1 MGACFL
7 DLIPD
12 VDEIFQQVSNIL
24 KEYFCD
30 TEITLFLVLLNSQ
43 VLEDV
48 KTEYGITTDLP
59 VVPFIVV
66 VGFMLILIIEQ
77 TVLHFQVGTIYS

>member
-12 VDEIFQQVSNIL
+12 VDEIFQQVFKIL

-30 TEITLFLVLLNSQ
+30 TEITLFLVLLNSK

>member
-48 KTEYGITTDLP
+48 KTEYGITIDLP
-59 VVPFIVV
+59 LVPFIVV